1 MCEEVSRVKSEI
13 DLVGYAFMEA
23 YSCSILK
30 GKVGSARHIG
40 QNVLSTKTMVSGPGN
55 NHTHV
60 GVDIV
65 VCLGRW

>member
-40 QNVLSTKTMVSGPGN
+40 QNV
-55 NHTHV
+55 
-60 GVDIV
+60 
-65 VCLGRW
+65 